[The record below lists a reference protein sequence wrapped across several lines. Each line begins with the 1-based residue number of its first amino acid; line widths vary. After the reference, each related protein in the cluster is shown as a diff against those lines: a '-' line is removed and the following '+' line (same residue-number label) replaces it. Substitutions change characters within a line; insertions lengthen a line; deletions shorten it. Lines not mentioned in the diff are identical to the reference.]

1 MAVPKRKTS
10 PARKGMRQQRQAEA
24 QVGSMQANPKTGT
37 LGLRHHIVVESDK
50 SLWYKGVMIKGP
62 KVKAEVAE

>member
-24 QVGSMQANPKTGT
+24 QVGAIQANPKTGT
-37 LGLRHHIVVESDK
+37 LGLRHHVIKENDG
-50 SLWYKGVMIKGP
+50 SLWYKGTQIKGP
-62 KVKAEVAE
+62 KVTAEAAE

>member
-24 QVGSMQANPKTGT
+24 QVGAIQANPKTGT
-37 LGLRHHIVVESDK
+37 LGLRHHIVKETDG
-50 SLWYKGVMIKGP
+50 SLWYKGAMVKGP
-62 KVKAEVAE
+62 KVKAEAAE